1 MNKLI
6 NPIQDA
12 YKKHVAS
19 KSDLISKAELR
30 IKSIRVEVNALD
42 AEECSLITMLSN
54 LNPK

>member
-30 IKSIRVEVNALD
+30 IKSIRVEVNALH
-42 AEECSLITMLSN
+42 AEESSLESMLETITL
-54 LNPK
+54 